1 MPLNVFAKLGIFHA
15 TSINDGLPTMLVMQT
30 AGSLIHNMQ
39 FLSVSYVGERPR
51 WPMQSPNKG
60 RKKKAK
66 G

>member
-1 MPLNVFAKLGIFHA
+1 MCANTEIEMKRL
-15 TSINDGLPTMLVMQT
+15 LVYL
-30 AGSLIHNMQ
+30 AGEVAFSFSLVNC
-39 FLSVSYVGERPR
+39 VEERPW